1 MHFQPLIKDSVN
13 DLKHNYILAAPTL
26 VASFISV
33 FVTFIIWRQSPD
45 TSASAFVGLVSSVV
59 ILYAHGVTLAMAR
72 ELLETGSTSLATAI
86 ETGRKAF
93 VSLFS
98 LSLALTFLVLAGL
111 AIFVA
116 PGLAA
121 AFFLVY
127 ALPSAV
133 SEGAGPFQAIR
144 RSFHLAM
151 AHKHDTFVLL
161 TVLVLSMLSLALA
174 SAMLTVI
181 PLLGQLA
188 VVLLTGAYGGVAAL
202 IVVRVHTELTS
213 R

>member
-1 MHFQPLIKDSVN
+1 
-13 DLKHNYILAAPTL
+13 
-26 VASFISV
+26 
-33 FVTFIIWRQSPD
+33 
-45 TSASAFVGLVSSVV
+45 
-59 ILYAHGVTLAMAR
+59 
-72 ELLETGSTSLATAI
+72 
-86 ETGRKAF
+86 
-93 VSLFS
+93 
-98 LSLALTFLVLAGL
+98 
-111 AIFVA
+111 
-116 PGLAA
+116 
-121 AFFLVY
+121 
-127 ALPSAV
+127 
-133 SEGAGPFQAIR
+133 
-144 RSFHLAM
+144 M